1 MFIETVQYSLEFI
14 RVTIKQIIDEQKVL
28 PITEAKNTKKCL
40 DFDMDKVVFQK
51 LPNVKIKVQPIY
63 PDKPTWL
70 EVMDRV

>member
-14 RVTIKQIIDEQKVL
+14 RVTVKRIIDEQKTL

-40 DFDMDKVVFQK
+40 DFDMDKVVFEK
-51 LPNVKIKVQPIY
+51 LPSTIIKVQPIY